1 MLFSLGV
8 APFYISS
15 NSRAHFSPHLHQD
28 LLFSGFVS
36 DNSKPNTHQAFSN
49 ESTLRMRWPKY
60 WSFSLGVKNHSPAPT
75 GNHSVR

>member
-36 DNSKPNTHQAFSN
+36 DNSKPNKH
-49 ESTLRMRWPKY
+49 
-60 WSFSLGVKNHSPAPT
+60 
-75 GNHSVR
+75 

>member
-36 DNSKPNTHQAFSN
+36 DNSKPNTHQAVPPH
-49 ESTLRMRWPKY
+49 TLPLFLVLR
-60 WSFSLGVKNHSPAPT
+60 
-75 GNHSVR
+75 